1 MIKVEEEK
9 NRDEKVPKR
18 EAVCAKI
25 RQGLKE
31 QSAAVWLE
39 LGGVY
44 VCVGVVGR
52 QELVRVEAPGA
63 MGRGRGKF
71 INYVK

>member
-1 MIKVEEEK
+1 MESQMSSASKGKGSSRRFPGGKLGLIKVEEEK

-44 VCVGVVGR
+44 VCVGVCV
-52 QELVRVEAPGA
+52 
-63 MGRGRGKF
+63 
-71 INYVK
+71 